1 MFGFKT
7 SFKGL
12 TLVALV
18 GAMSLGSA
26 AFAGGPRG
34 NDNARNRYDFRQ
46 NDASRVI
53 VTSGHRD
60 RDCRDNRGRH
70 DRGHRD
76 RGWHGRDRDQ
86 GGHCRPAPRPSCRPT
101 PHDSG
106 ITIRI
111 GGHGGSLVISS
122 GSTRSRTYCD

>member
-12 TLVALV
+12 TLAALV

-53 VTSGHRD
+53 VTAGHRD
-60 RDCRDNRGRH
+60 RDHHDRGRRDRGAHGRH
-70 DRGHRD
+70 DRGRD
-76 RGWHGRDRDQ
+76 S
-86 GGHCRPAPRPSCRPT
+86 HCRPAPRPAPRPVCRPAPRDT
-101 PHDSG
+101 G

-111 GGHGGSLVISS
+111 GGNGGSLVISS